1 MTHLTQA
8 EALNKNAT
16 YPAAGAIHA
25 IIEHLK
31 EQKQY
36 GMWQVC
42 PMCHGYKFIPGSY
55 YTTDGAISVNP
66 TCHICEGQGVMVR
79 PEIRP
84 GE

>member
-1 MTHLTQA
+1 MTHLQQA

-42 PMCHGYKFIPGSY
+42 PMC
-55 YTTDGAISVNP
+55 DG
-66 TCHICEGQGVMVR
+66 EGQLKNDPMFSTSAWRTCPVCNGEKKLVR
-79 PEIRP
+79 PEIKP